1 MNSKIA
7 TNRTNRLAHSDLC
20 HAVGSTIWRGICSVV
35 SSATSLL
42 KSAKARLIVVPAAVA
57 LTLSL
62 AACSGLDE
70 ADKTANMSA
79 EKMYQLAKQDMDS
92 GNFDAA
98 AKAMV
103 KLEARYPFGVYAQQ
117 AQLDS
122 AYIKFKLQEPAE
134 ALIAV
139 DRFMRLHPNHSAT
152 DYALYLKGLVN
163 FNENQGLFARLGGQ
177 DLAERDLK
185 AARDAFE
192 NYRELEQR
200 FPQSKYAPDARLR
213 MNYLINSIADGEVH
227 VARYYFRRGAYV
239 AAVNRAKEVVKI
251 YNDAPAIEEALYIL
265 MRSYQQL
272 GINDL
277 ADDTERVLRKNYPK
291 SDFFAKGVPTN
302 QRAWWEVWK

>member
-1 MNSKIA
+1 MNSKVA
-7 TNRTNRLAHSDLC
+7 TNQLEPSGQGVITRKLSQ
-20 HAVGSTIWRGICSVV
+20 TIALLGHLLLVPVVISV
-35 SSATSLL
+35 LG
-42 KSAKARLIVVPAAVA
+42 
-57 LTLSL
+57 L
-62 AACSGLDE
+62 AACSGLDDP
-70 ADKTANMSA
+70 DKTANMPA
-79 EKMYQLAKQDMDS
+79 EKMYQLAKQEMDG
-92 GNFDAA
+92 GNYDAA

-103 KLEARYPFGVYAQQ
+103 KLEARYPFGVFAQQ

-122 AYIKFKLQEPAE
+122 AYIKYKLQEPAE
-134 ALIAV
+134 ALIAI

-163 FNENQGLFARLGGQ
+163 FNENQGLFARIGGQ

-192 NYRELEQR
+192 NYRELDQR
-200 FPQSKYAPDARLR
+200 FPQSKYAADARLR

-227 VARYYFRRGAYV
+227 VARYYYRRGAYV
-239 AAVNRAKEVVKI
+239 AASNRAKDVVKA

-291 SDFFAKGVPTN
+291 SEFFVKGVPTN